1 MIGRATGE
9 ENEPF
14 LSGCRART
22 RGRLVSWAIGWTG
35 LAGALAT
42 GSGYEADRPVCTG
55 SSNTEPRVRA
65 LYCALTNAQ
74 CQYGSGLLP
83 LTRYTLERVSV
94 MVVVRA

>member
-1 MIGRATGE
+1 MLAVFSASKECTGSKVHDKPRLDMIGRATGE

-42 GSGYEADRPVCTG
+42 GSGYEADRLACAG
-55 SSNTEPRVRA
+55 SSNTGPRVRA
-65 LYCALTNAQ
+65 LYSALQRT
-74 CQYGSGLLP
+74 
-83 LTRYTLERVSV
+83 VSPW
-94 MVVVRA
+94 

>member
-42 GSGYEADRPVCTG
+42 GSGYEADRPACAG

-65 LYCALTNAQ
+65 LYCALT
-74 CQYGSGLLP
+74 
-83 LTRYTLERVSV
+83 TRNVK
-94 MVVVRA
+94 VVVVFYHCPDTFLNASLSRW

>member
-42 GSGYEADRPVCTG
+42 GSGYEADRPVPVVVT
-55 SSNTEPRVRA
+55 PDRVFVRFTP
-65 LYCALTNAQ
+65 LFNVQ
-74 CQYGSGLLP
+74 CHCGSGLL
-83 LTRYTLERVSV
+83 LLLRYVLERVSV
-94 MVVVRA
+94 TVVVRA